1 MSRLETTSAAYRAT
15 LVAKNDYSDTDPY
28 NAGNPDAL
36 STGDE
41 KGKGLVNGEAG
52 GLTDI
57 KTRAKLIAKNKYN
70 SNREYNAGT
79 A

>member
-1 MSRLETTSAAYRAT
+1 MSRLEDVSLPFRKSN
-15 LVAKNDYSDTDPY
+15 VARNDYDY
-28 NAGNPDAL
+28 NDEYNQGHPDAL

-41 KGKGLVNGEAG
+41 EGKGENNGQIG

-57 KTRAKLIAKNKYN
+57 KTREKLITKNKFN
-70 SNREYNAGT
+70 KNREYNAGT

>member
-1 MSRLETTSAAYRAT
+1 MSRLEDVSVQFRKKN
-15 LVAKNDYSDTDPY
+15 VVRNDYDENDKY
-28 NAGNPDAL
+28 EAGHPNAL

-41 KGKGLVNGEAG
+41 KGKGLVDEQVG

-57 KTRAKLIAKNKYN
+57 KTRETSMARNKYN
-70 SNREYNAGT
+70 RNKEYNDAT

>member
-1 MSRLETTSAAYRAT
+1 MSRLEDVSLPFRKK
-15 LVAKNDYSDTDPY
+15 LVAKNEYDENDKYEVGHA
-28 NAGNPDAL
+28 NAL

-41 KGKGLVNGEAG
+41 KGKGDVNNEVG

-57 KTRAKLIAKNKYN
+57 KQREKLATKNKFN
-70 SNREYNAGT
+70 KNREYNDAT